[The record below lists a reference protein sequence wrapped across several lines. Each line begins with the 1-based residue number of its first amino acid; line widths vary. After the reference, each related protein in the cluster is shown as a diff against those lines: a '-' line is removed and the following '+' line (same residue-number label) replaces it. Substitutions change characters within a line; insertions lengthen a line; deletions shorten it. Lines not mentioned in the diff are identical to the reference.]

1 MTKLVGGDGRT
12 HIESRLMR
20 ESLQDRGVLSKTE
33 SERDLQ
39 IFPDVSLVSIGGQSI
54 FDRGKDAILPLVD
67 ELAAAKRRHKFVIG
81 VGGGTRVRHT
91 VSIAM
96 DLGLPTGGIAQL
108 VGAMEELN
116 AILLNALLAPHGSM
130 PMQRDHFW
138 DLPLYFDA
146 GITPIAISVPP
157 FHFWEPP
164 PLEGAVPMHGSDFG
178 LFQLAEVLGMKQ
190 LIFVKDEDGLYDK
203 DPKRHAD
210 AKHIPKIALEE
221 LVKNPPKENILER
234 DLRDVLGVGVALRIL
249 VVQAVL
255 VLDEDQLLHAEHL
268 GELEQPEV
276 RAVHRHRAFEWRRLP
291 EVKRRDRD
299 RDRRDAGI
307 EVQRQ
312 IPEVIALHRHRA
324 VRREQ
329 RVQEDRVQ
337 LLHRADELGDAA
349 GRKPEVHRDRDG
361 VAHSRA
367 AADADH

>member
-12 HIESRLMR
+12 HIQSRLMR
-20 ESLQDRGVLSKTE
+20 ESLQDRDVLSKTD

-54 FDRGKDAILPLVD
+54 FDRGKDAILPLVA
-67 ELAAAKRRHKFVIG
+67 ELAEVKKRHKMVIG

-190 LIFVKDEDGLYDK
+190 VIYVKDEDGLYDK
-203 DPKRHAD
+203 DPKKHKD
-210 AKHIPKIALEE
+210 AKKYGRVTLEE
-221 LVKNPPKENILER
+221 LIANPPAENIVDEEMFRTWAEAKNLKRVVIVNGLVPGQLTKALDGE
-234 DLRDVLGVGVALRIL
+234 DVGT
-249 VVQAVL
+249 
-255 VLDEDQLLHAEHL
+255 
-268 GELEQPEV
+268 
-276 RAVHRHRAFEWRRLP
+276 
-291 EVKRRDRD
+291 
-299 RDRRDAGI
+299 
-307 EVQRQ
+307 
-312 IPEVIALHRHRA
+312 VITKGGA
-324 VRREQ
+324 Q
-329 RVQEDRVQ
+329 
-337 LLHRADELGDAA
+337 
-349 GRKPEVHRDRDG
+349 
-361 VAHSRA
+361 
-367 AADADH
+367 